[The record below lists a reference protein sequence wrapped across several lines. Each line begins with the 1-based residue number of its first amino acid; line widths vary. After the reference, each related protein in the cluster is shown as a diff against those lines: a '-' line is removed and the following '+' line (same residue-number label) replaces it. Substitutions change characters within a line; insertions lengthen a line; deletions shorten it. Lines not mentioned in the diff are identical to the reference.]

1 MTRAWGQI
9 TAAAAGLL
17 ALTAC
22 ASSDGSD
29 MGQYGQVVRQMF
41 RGGFGKAGVTLKQ
54 AAAIPYASMGWRLDG
69 GAQNIIVLATDN
81 EQGQLWTSA
90 AHIVFLT
97 QDGRIKRTVGLAHDM
112 AALAPHG
119 SGAMTAPGHAM
130 AGAYSEQR
138 TADFPDSGAFSVPM
152 TCRGTA
158 RGVQAVTILGKK
170 IATTRVEEHCEART
184 IGWSFTNV
192 FWVDR
197 ESGFVWRSLQHIH
210 PHGETI
216 ETEIF
221 RPPG

>member
-1 MTRAWGQI
+1 MTRAWGQ
-9 TAAAAGLL
+9 TVVAAVGLL
-17 ALTAC
+17 ALGAC
-22 ASSDGSD
+22 ASSDSD
-29 MGQYGQVVRQMF
+29 IGQYTQMVRQMF
-41 RGGFGKAGVTLKQ
+41 HGGFGKNGVTLKQ

-97 QDGRIKRTVGLAHDM
+97 QDGRIKRTVGLTHDI

-119 SGAMTAPGHAM
+119 TGAMIAPAR
-130 AGAYSEQR
+130 ALTGAYSEQR
-138 TADFPDSGAFSVPM
+138 TADFPDIGIFNVLLN
-152 TCRGTA
+152 CRGVA
-158 RGVQAVTILGKK
+158 RGAQPVVILGKK
-170 IATTRVEEHCEART
+170 ISTTRVEERCEASA
-184 IGWSFTNV
+184 IGWSFINV
-192 FWVDR
+192 YWLDR